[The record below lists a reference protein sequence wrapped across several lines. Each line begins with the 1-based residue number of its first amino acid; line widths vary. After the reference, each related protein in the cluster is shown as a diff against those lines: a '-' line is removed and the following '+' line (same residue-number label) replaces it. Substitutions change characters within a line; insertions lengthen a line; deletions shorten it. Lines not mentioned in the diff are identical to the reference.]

1 MPRSQDANFD
11 EDDDK
16 ENDDV
21 SISLCVISVCPLR
34 CHLRMQNT
42 ASSVSRAD
50 EWQLSILWS

>member
-16 ENDDV
+16 ENDVV
-21 SISLCVISVCPLR
+21 SISLCVILVCPLR
-34 CHLRMQNT
+34 SHLRMQNT

>member
-1 MPRSQDANFD
+1 MHGSQDANFD

-21 SISLCVISVCPLR
+21 SISLSVISVCPLR
-34 CHLRMQNT
+34 CHLGMQNT
-42 ASSVSRAD
+42 AFSVSRAD